1 MGIDIHFSEL
11 STFLSRSPTF
21 ATARAID
28 RREPASIAGRLFAG
42 MICEQ
47 RIHWMLDGNFALRS
61 EAPSARPLCQPHLQ
75 PLRVVSENVVY
86 TETKQP
92 FPIVRLVGRP
102 HVDRPVRC
110 PRHLDELFVDDGSVR
125 VQQLAGQAVER
136 ARIMDEQCSHRD
148 AWLHR
153 LDAYETFMVKR
164 RDDEAV

>member
-92 FPIVRLVGRP
+92 FPIVRSLAVHTLTGRFAA
-102 HVDRPVRC
+102 RAIWTNC
-110 PRHLDELFVDDGSVR
+110 SSTT
-125 VQQLAGQAVER
+125 VQCG
-136 ARIMDEQCSHRD
+136 CSS
-148 AWLHR
+148 LPGKP
-153 LDAYETFMVKR
+153 LSEPG
-164 RDDEAV
+164 